1 MVFESV
7 ETGDEV
13 VDDSTESNG
22 DTKEVT
28 VQKYEPVADDS
39 ISPNVKDVDG
49 STMPMDYDK
58 SRSWYVFQEKKLE
71 KVFRIIWMNLR
82 MKITGTMK
90 MTGKSRKDIPK
101 KNLQRQ
107 SMTKNQK

>member
-1 MVFESV
+1 MYQIDF
-7 ETGDEV
+7 GK
-13 VDDSTESNG
+13 STANSLR
-22 DTKEVT
+22 
-28 VQKYEPVADDS
+28 
-39 ISPNVKDVDG
+39 I
-49 STMPMDYDK
+49 
-58 SRSWYVFQEKKLE
+58 
-71 KVFRIIWMNLR
+71 FRIIWMNLR